1 MAKGVSRQV
10 IGLGAV
16 GAALGGAL
24 LLGTRRMRANREIE
38 RRIRALTPPPS
49 KERFDPHRVAD
60 LPEPVRRYFL
70 HALAEG
76 APLDTAV
83 RLSMRGQIRIGVGG
97 DWKRMRA
104 EELLSPP
111 RGFVWKVSAGEG
123 LMRMTG
129 ADWMEGDT
137 AGVRFFALGVVPV
150 AEAAGFDVDRSAAG
164 RLALESIWAPAALL
178 PERGV
183 RWEVEGP
190 DAIRATLRIAGEPH
204 SLTLSLDDAGG
215 VRAVSG
221 LRWGSLEEGKPH
233 SWIPFGADVDGE
245 RTFGGVT
252 IPSAVRV
259 AWWYGTERIFE
270 FFRAEVEV
278 LPLGQGR

>member
-1 MAKGVSRQV
+1 MARGGSGRV
-10 IGLGAV
+10 IGLGAL
-16 GAALGGAL
+16 GAALGGAAL
-24 LLGTRRMRANREIE
+24 FGARRMRADREVA
-38 RRIRALTPPPS
+38 RRMRALTASPS
-49 KERFDPHRVAD
+49 KERFDPRSVAD
-60 LPEPVRRYFL
+60 QPEPVRRYFL

-97 DWKRMRA
+97 AWQRMRA
-104 EELLSPP
+104 EEILAPP
-111 RGFVWKVSAGEG
+111 RGFVWKVLAGEG
-123 LMRMTG
+123 LTRVAG
-129 ADWMEGDT
+129 ADWLEGGA
-137 AGVRFFALGVVPV
+137 AGVQFFALGFVPV
-150 AEAAGFDVDRSAAG
+150 ARASGFDVDRSAAG

-190 DAIRATLRIAGEPH
+190 DAIRASMRIAGEPH
-204 SLTLSLDDAGG
+204 SLTLALDDAGG
-215 VRAVSG
+215 VRAVTG
-221 LRWGSLEEGKPH
+221 LRWGSLAEKEPH

-259 AWWYGTERIFE
+259 AWWYGTERVFE

-278 LPLGQGR
+278 LPLG